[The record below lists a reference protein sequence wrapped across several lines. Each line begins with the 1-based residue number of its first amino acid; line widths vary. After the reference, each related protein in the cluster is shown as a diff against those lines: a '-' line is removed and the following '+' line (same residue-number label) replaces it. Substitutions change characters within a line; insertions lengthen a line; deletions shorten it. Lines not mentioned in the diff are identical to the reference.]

1 MTYKY
6 HWRNLSMKNHPAM
19 RIYLGASKMAWHG
32 LLEAEFHG
40 PKYWVLTQPLTYEL
54 EKSRSAGMDEWVS
67 SWTNLN
73 VDVKTT
79 PTTIL
84 ITAPVGYQTD
94 LASIHRI
101 MWNIISPWDI
111 ARAAVIHD
119 VLYGALRKTVAV
131 KGLNPQTVKVLRA
144 QADNVFR
151 RGMDDADP
159 TIPNWKIFSC
169 FWSVRPFG
177 RWAIRKQSKF
187 DN

>member
-1 MTYKY
+1 
-6 HWRNLSMKNHPAM
+6 M

-40 PKYWVLTQPLTYEL
+40 PKYWVLTQPLTYEIQ
-54 EKSRSAGMDEWVS
+54 KSRSVGMDEWVS
-67 SWTNLN
+67 SWKGLN
-73 VDVKTT
+73 VDIETT
-79 PTTIL
+79 PSTIL
-84 ITAPVGYQTD
+84 ITAPVGYETD

-119 VLYGALRKTVAV
+119 VLYGALRKTLAV
-131 KGLNPQTVKVLRA
+131 QGLNPQTIKVLRA
-144 QADNVFR
+144 QADNIFR
-151 RGMDDADP
+151 KGMDDADP
-159 TIPNWKIFSC
+159 SIPNWKIFFC

>member
-1 MTYKY
+1 M
-6 HWRNLSMKNHPAM
+6 
-19 RIYLGASKMAWHG
+19 GWHG

-40 PKYWVLTQPLTYEL
+40 AKHWVLTQPLTYEL
-54 EKSRSAGMDEWVS
+54 EKSRSIEMDRWVS
-67 SWTNLN
+67 SWKNLN
-73 VDVKTT
+73 VDIETT
-79 PTTIL
+79 PSTIL
-84 ITAPVGYQTD
+84 ITAPVGYETD

-119 VLYGALRKTVAV
+119 VLYGALRKTLVV
-131 KGLNPQTVKVLRA
+131 NGLHPQTVKVLRA

-159 TIPNWKIFSC
+159 NVPTWKIFSC

-177 RWAIRKQSKF
+177 RWAIRKSPKF
-187 DN
+187 NN

>member
-1 MTYKY
+1 M
-6 HWRNLSMKNHPAM
+6 
-19 RIYLGASKMAWHG
+19 GWHG

-40 PKYWVLTQPLTYEL
+40 AKHWVLTQPLTYEL
-54 EKSRSAGMDEWVS
+54 EKSRSIELDRWVS
-67 SWTNLN
+67 SWKNLN
-73 VDVKTT
+73 VDIETT
-79 PTTIL
+79 PSTIL
-84 ITAPVGYQTD
+84 ITAPVGYETD

-159 TIPNWKIFSC
+159 SVPNWKIVTC